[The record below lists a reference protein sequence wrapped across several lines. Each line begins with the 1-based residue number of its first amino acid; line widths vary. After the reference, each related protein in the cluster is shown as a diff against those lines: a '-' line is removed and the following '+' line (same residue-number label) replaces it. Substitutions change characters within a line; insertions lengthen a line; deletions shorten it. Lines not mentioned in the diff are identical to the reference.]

1 MAKSASLNR
10 VALIDAD
17 GIIFAVACNGE
28 KAVRDGDKVLYLQT
42 LTEEEAYSN
51 VVERMER
58 LTEEVLA
65 DTAII
70 CLTHTNNFRYGIEPT
85 YKGNRK
91 DTRRPPLIETIR
103 AMLQSRAPYPVL
115 LIDGLEADD
124 VCGISSGS
132 LQRAGKQAIICSGD
146 KDLRTIPG
154 FLYSCR
160 EGSVIE
166 EITPQM
172 ANRFHL
178 FQTLCGDPV
187 DHYGGCPKIG
197 AIKAKTILDDCDGLS
212 YAATWERVVAEFEKK
227 GLTREYALTQ
237 ARLARILRVEDWDA
251 EAKEPILWE
260 PPVQVATPVE
270 ELTR

>member
-28 KAVRDGDKVLYLQT
+28 RQVKDGDKVLYLQT
-42 LTEEEAYSN
+42 LTEEQAYAN
-51 VVERMER
+51 VVERVER
-58 LTEEVLA
+58 LMDEVLA
-65 DTAII
+65 DTSII
-70 CLTHTNNFRYGIEPT
+70 CLTHTNNFRYRIDPT

-91 DTRRPPLIETIR
+91 DTRRPPLIETLR
-103 AMLQSRAPYPVL
+103 GMLQSRAPYPVL

-166 EITPQM
+166 EITQEM
-172 ANRFHL
+172 ADRFHL

-197 AIKAKTILDDCDGLS
+197 AIKAKVILDECSGLS
-212 YAATWERVVAEFEKK
+212 PGHVWARVVEEFQKK
-227 GLTREYALTQ
+227 GLTEEYCLRQ

-260 PPVQVATPVE
+260 PPVKVATPVE